1 MDVKNLNAF
10 SGSQINDYSK
20 SNIVKADV
28 INQVNQSQ
36 SKESETSE
44 TSETESSTGLIL
56 SGQRGSK
63 IKLFRVII
71 ALLESGIIT
80 NKNGDKPTQ
89 EEIFSA
95 FGQMLGTDFTDFQNH
110 LSMGSKSD
118 PETSAS
124 VFDDLKQ
131 KYLQYEDRK
140 LSR

>member
-44 TSETESSTGLIL
+44 TSESSTGLIL
-56 SGQRGSK
+56 SVQRGSK

-124 VFDDLKQ
+124 VFDDLKE

>member
-20 SNIVKADV
+20 SNIIKADI
-28 INQVNQSQ
+28 INQVSQNQSN
-36 SKESETSE
+36 
-44 TSETESSTGLIL
+44 ETEVSEADSSTGLAL
-56 SGQRGSK
+56 STQKGSK

-89 EEIFSA
+89 EDLFSA
-95 FGQMLGTDFTDFQNH
+95 FGKMLGADFSDFQNN
-110 LSMGSKSD
+110 LSMGSKST

-124 VFDDLKQ
+124 VFDNLKE
-131 KYLQYEDRK
+131 KYLQYEENK
-140 LSR
+140 LGK